1 MTQFQ
6 LALIARE
13 VDGEVIHL
21 RTKDGYINATAMC
34 KSAGKLLADYT
45 RLKTTQ
51 DFFDELSRDMGIPI
65 SELIQSFKGGRAENQ
80 GTWVHPDIA
89 INLAQWLSPKFA
101 VQVSRWVR
109 EWMSGERAPA
119 ELPIHLKRYMTNRG
133 RVPHTHFS
141 MLNELTLTWL
151 RHLNRPDIRCQKK
164 WSLIF
169 QRVGFSRNGS
179 VTTGGLSRR
188 HSQHITMSTQMAGHS
203 RYVYTQTN
211 ILQISNNTST
221 KCGCLS
227 TLLNILLNETKGH

>member
-21 RTKDGYINATAMC
+21 RTK
-34 KSAGKLLADYT
+34 DYT

-109 EWMSGERAPA
+109 EWMSG
-119 ELPIHLKRYMTNRG
+119 
-133 RVPHTHFS
+133 
-141 MLNELTLTWL
+141 
-151 RHLNRPDIRCQKK
+151 
-164 WSLIF
+164 
-169 QRVGFSRNGS
+169 
-179 VTTGGLSRR
+179 
-188 HSQHITMSTQMAGHS
+188 
-203 RYVYTQTN
+203 
-211 ILQISNNTST
+211 
-221 KCGCLS
+221 
-227 TLLNILLNETKGH
+227 

>member
-21 RTKDGYINATAMC
+21 RTKDGYINATSMC

-133 RVPHTHFS
+133 RVPHTQF
-141 MLNELTLTWL
+141 L
-151 RHLNRPDIRCQKK
+151 
-164 WSLIF
+164 
-169 QRVGFSRNGS
+169 
-179 VTTGGLSRR
+179 
-188 HSQHITMSTQMAGHS
+188 
-203 RYVYTQTN
+203 
-211 ILQISNNTST
+211 
-221 KCGCLS
+221 CLM
-227 TLLNILLNETKGH
+227 N